1 MAKFGY
7 NNIVWGIL
15 TAGLALQTGLAYAI
29 DPPSAPP
36 TTPGLPAAVPGL
48 DPNNLPKASQ
58 DAGSLLNQQEQ
69 DLKSKQDQFS
79 SQQAQPEAKLDAGV
93 AQKENKENSIQLK
106 AVTLLGD
113 KDVVTPAY
121 EKALTQA
128 LTRVPVT
135 LPEIYSVLGVLSN
148 QLSQRGVLVRFELP
162 EQDVTE
168 GTLQVYV
175 VVAKVSLNDKG
186 EPDIQV
192 VRADGSKQRT
202 SLAFI
207 QKVAQSSLRKAMVK
221 SKGRLLISDLE
232 GMRKTVETV
241 TSTSAQIALAPG
253 EQAGSTR
260 AVLVTNENKL
270 LTGQAWTDYNGNKST
285 GKLQGGVQV
294 SLLNPIGYGDQATL
308 SVSGSKGLKI
318 GRASYGFPVGYS
330 GLRANLQYTYLDY
343 ELIDSLSKTLGISG
357 TSKQASATLTYPWLA
372 ANDKNI
378 NLSATFSN
386 KQLEDEYAKT
396 YGVVKRN
403 ELNLGSVSI
412 DGSVID
418 SFGGGGQT
426 RYQVE
431 HTLGHLDIKSAAIFD
446 GYYDSLGYRTAGNF
460 QKTTL
465 QLNRLQQLSPA
476 FQAAFNFN
484 GQLAYQNLS
493 SSEQFFLGGVSG
505 VRAYPSSE
513 GAGDTGAT
521 SSAELIYNLV
531 KPYGRMQLK
540 GFIDYGF
547 IDLHYDN
554 YNLNTA
560 QYMSIDTATKRSQYG
575 LSGAGLSLM
584 LTDQKRFSIS
594 TTWAHTIGS
603 NPGRTT
609 QGKNAD
615 GGTDKQRFWLQ
626 GVVAF

>member
-15 TAGLALQTGLAYAI
+15 SAGLALQNGLAHAI
-29 DPPSAPP
+29 DPPAAPP
-36 TTPGLPAAVPGL
+36 TTPALPAAPGL

-69 DLKSKQDQFS
+69 DLKSKQEQFS
-79 SQQAQPEAKLDAGV
+79 SQQVQPQARLDAGV
-93 AQKENKENSIQLK
+93 EQKENKENSIQLK
-106 AVTLLGD
+106 GISLLGD

-148 QLSQRGVLVRFELP
+148 QLSQKGVLVRFELP

-168 GTLQVYV
+168 GTLQIYV

-186 EPDIQV
+186 EPDIQA

-241 TSTSAQIALAPG
+241 TNTSAQIALAPG

-285 GKLQGGVQV
+285 GKFQAGVQV
-294 SLLNPIGYGDQATL
+294 SLLNPLGYGDQATL
-308 SVSGSKGLKI
+308 SVSGSRGLKI
-318 GRASYGFPVGYS
+318 GRTSYGFPVGYS
-330 GLRANLQYTYLDY
+330 GLRANLQYTYLEY

-357 TSKQASATLTYPWLA
+357 TSKQASATLSYPWLA
-372 ANDKNI
+372 ANDKTI

-396 YGVVKRN
+396 YGVVKRH
-403 ELNLGSVSI
+403 ELNLGSVAI

-431 HTLGHLDIKSAAIFD
+431 HTLGYLDIKSAAIFD
-446 GYYDSLGYRTAGNF
+446 GDFDARGYRTAGNF

-465 QLNRLQQLSPA
+465 QLNRLQQLNPA

-531 KPYGRMQLK
+531 KPYGRVQLK
-540 GFIDYGF
+540 GFFDYGF

-554 YNLNTA
+554 YNLTTG
-560 QYMSIDTATKRSQYG
+560 QFMPIDTATKRSQYG
-575 LSGAGLSLM
+575 LSGAGLSMM

>member
-1 MAKFGY
+1 MAKFAYKKIALG
-7 NNIVWGIL
+7 VL
-15 TAGLALQTGLAYAI
+15 SAGLALQSGMVYAV
-29 DPPSAPP
+29 DAPVVPAPSAS
-36 TTPGLPAAVPGL
+36 GIDGIDSLPK
-48 DPNNLPKASQ
+48 NLPTQ
-58 DAGSLLNQQEQ
+58 DAGSLLNQKEQE
-69 DLKSKQDQFS
+69 LKNRQDQFS
-79 SQQAQPEAKLDAGV
+79 SQTTQPEVKLDASID
-93 AQKENKENSIQLK
+93 QSENKENSIKLK
-106 AVTLLGD
+106 GVTLTGD
-113 KDVVTPAY
+113 KDVVTPVY
-121 EKALTQA
+121 EKALTDA

-135 LPEIYSVLGVLSN
+135 LPEIYAVLGVLSN
-148 QLSQRGVLVRFELP
+148 QLSQKGILVRFELP

-168 GTLQVYV
+168 GILQVYV
-175 VVAKVSLNDKG
+175 VVAKISLNDKG

-192 VRADGSKQRT
+192 VRADNSKQRT

-207 QKVAQSSLRKAMVK
+207 QKVARASLKKAMVR
-221 SKGRLLISDLE
+221 SKGRLLISDLDS
-232 GMRKTVETV
+232 MRKTVETV
-241 TSTSAQIALAPG
+241 SNTSAQIALAPG

-260 AVLVTNENKL
+260 AVLVTSENRL
-270 LTGQAWTDYNGNKST
+270 LSGQAWTDYNGNEST
-285 GKLQGGVQV
+285 GKLQAGVQV
-294 SLLNPIGYGDQATL
+294 SLLNPLGYGDQATL

-318 GRASYGFPVGYS
+318 GRTSFGFPVGYS

-357 TSKQASATLTYPWLA
+357 TSKQASATLSYPWLV

-386 KQLEDEYAKT
+386 KQLEDEYAKQF
-396 YGVVKRN
+396 GVVKRH

-412 DGSVID
+412 DGSLID

-431 HTLGHLDIKSAAIFD
+431 HTLGHLNIKNAVVSNTEFD
-446 GYYDSLGYRTAGNF
+446 RIGYRTAGNF
-460 QKTTL
+460 QKTNL
-465 QLNRLQQLSPA
+465 QLNRLQQLNSA

-484 GQLAYQNLS
+484 GQLAYKNLS

-521 SSAELIYNLV
+521 SSLELIYNLV
-531 KPYGRMQLK
+531 KPYGRVQLK
-540 GFIDYGF
+540 GFFDYGF
-547 IDLHYDN
+547 IGLHYDN
-554 YNLNTA
+554 YNLNTG
-560 QYMSIDTATKRSQYG
+560 QFMSIDTATKRSQYG

-584 LTDQKRFSIS
+584 LTDQKRFSVS
-594 TTWAHTIGS
+594 TTWAHTIGE

>member
-1 MAKFGY
+1 MAKFAYKKIALG
-7 NNIVWGIL
+7 VL
-15 TAGLALQTGLAYAI
+15 SAGLALQSGIVYAVDAPVVPAPSASAI
-29 DPPSAPP
+29 D
-36 TTPGLPAAVPGL
+36 GI
-48 DPNNLPKASQ
+48 DNLPKNLPTQ
-58 DAGSLLNQQEQ
+58 DAGSLLNQKEQE
-69 DLKSKQDQFS
+69 LKNRQDQFS
-79 SQQAQPEAKLDAGV
+79 SQTTQPEVKLDASID
-93 AQKENKENSIQLK
+93 QSENKENSIKLK
-106 AVTLLGD
+106 GVTLTGD

-121 EKALTQA
+121 EKALTDA

-135 LPEIYSVLGVLSN
+135 LPEIYAVLGVLSN
-148 QLSQRGVLVRFELP
+148 QLSQKGILVRFELP

-168 GTLQVYV
+168 GILQVYV
-175 VVAKVSLNDKG
+175 VVAKISLNDKG

-207 QKVAQSSLRKAMVK
+207 QKVARASLKKAMVR
-221 SKGRLLISDLE
+221 SKGRLLISDLDS
-232 GMRKTVETV
+232 MRKTVETV
-241 TSTSAQIALAPG
+241 TNTSAQIALAPG

-260 AVLVTNENKL
+260 AVLVTSENSL
-270 LTGQAWTDYNGNKST
+270 LSGQAWTDYNGNEST
-285 GKLQGGVQV
+285 GKLQAGVQV
-294 SLLNPIGYGDQATL
+294 SLLNPLGYGDQMMF

-318 GRASYGFPVGYS
+318 GRTSFGFPVGYS

-343 ELIDSLSKTLGISG
+343 ELIDTLSKDLDING
-357 TSKQASATLTYPWLA
+357 TSKQASATLSYPLLVK
-372 ANDKNI
+372 NDKNL
-378 NLSATFSN
+378 NFSTTFSN
-386 KQLEDEYAKT
+386 KQLVDA
-396 YGVVKRN
+396 YGKLVVKRH
-403 ELNLGSVSI
+403 ELNIASFSI
-412 DGSVID
+412 DGSSLD
-418 SFGGGGQT
+418 SLGGGGQT

-431 HTLGHLDIKSAAIFD
+431 HTLGYLDIKSAVLFD
-446 GYYDSLGYRTAGNF
+446 GFFDSEGYRTAGNF

-521 SSAELIYNLV
+521 SSLELIYNLV
-531 KPYGRMQLK
+531 KPYGRVQLK
-540 GFIDYGF
+540 GFFDYGF
-547 IDLHYDN
+547 IGLHYDN
-554 YNLNTA
+554 YNLNTGKF
-560 QYMSIDTATKRSQYG
+560 MSIDTATKRSQYG

-594 TTWAHTIGS
+594 TTWAHTIGE